1 MAVATK
7 LEDGVAEARHELGDD
22 SGDKL
27 RYDKDATEIE
37 VGFAR
42 TDGVDGRTEWHGT
55 KKFAINMKGL
65 LMKWQST
72 IDGKY

>member
-7 LEDGVAEARHELGDD
+7 LEDGVAEARHELGD
-22 SGDKL
+22 KL
-27 RYDKDATEIE
+27 RYDKGATEIE
-37 VGFAR
+37 AGFAR

>member
-27 RYDKDATEIE
+27 RYDKGATEIE

-42 TDGVDGRTEWHGT
+42 TDGVDGRTDGVARNEEIRN
-55 KKFAINMKGL
+55 KYERLANEVAI
-65 LMKWQST
+65 
-72 IDGKY
+72 YH